1 MILFGMY
8 TLFWNISTLYLFRK
22 LAAFL
27 AMAAACRSLEIYIL
41 NVNYMVRKDDCYIFY
56 FHKLTKTWRRD
67 KVLLVLSFI
76 HLPENIK
83 LRVVKTLDWVLL
95 R

>member
-1 MILFGMY
+1 
-8 TLFWNISTLYLFRK
+8 
-22 LAAFL
+22 
-27 AMAAACRSLEIYIL
+27 MAAACRSLEIYIL

-67 KVLLVLSFI
+67 KALLVLSFI

-83 LRVVKTLDWVLL
+83 LHVVKTLDGVLL